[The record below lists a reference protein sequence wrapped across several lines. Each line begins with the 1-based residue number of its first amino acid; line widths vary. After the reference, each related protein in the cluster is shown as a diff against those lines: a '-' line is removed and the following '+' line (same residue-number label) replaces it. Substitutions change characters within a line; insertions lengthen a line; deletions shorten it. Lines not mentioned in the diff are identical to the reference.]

1 MVTIN
6 SLTVTIHDKIILD
19 SVSCL
24 LLAGR
29 ITAFI
34 GQSGAGKTTLLKSLI
49 GLIPV
54 TQGSIIVNKHQLSSL
69 SPVQRSEEI
78 GYVFQDFNL
87 FQHLSV
93 LQNCID
99 PLLVHGIAYEKA
111 AARVKKVLTDLE
123 MIACVD
129 QYPSQLSGG
138 QKQRIAIARAL
149 CLQPRVLLLDEPTAS
164 LDPVNTDILVKIL
177 KKLADQGL
185 TIGLSSQD
193 MSFISKV
200 FDRIYYMK
208 DGEIIEDCNGIGFVD
223 NCPLISQFIKM

>member
-6 SLTVTIHDKIILD
+6 TLTITIHDKVILD

-24 LLAGR
+24 LLAGH

-54 TQGSIIVNKHQLSSL
+54 TQGSIIVNKHQLASL

-93 LQNCID
+93 FQNCID
-99 PLLVHGIAYEKA
+99 PLLVHGVAYEQA

-123 MIACVD
+123 MIASVN

-164 LDPVNTDILVKIL
+164 LDPVNTDILVNIL
-177 KKLADQGL
+177 KKLAAQGL

-193 MSFISKV
+193 MSFIGKV
-200 FDRIYYMK
+200 FDRVYYMK
-208 DGEIIEDCNGIGFVD
+208 NGQIIEHCNGISLID
-223 NCPLISQFIKM
+223 SCPLISQFIKM